1 MPSHLHPRSRY
12 TTSLFTTT
20 LLISFLVVSM
30 PHIFPCPVPHTQF
43 SDGEVGKD
51 GRPKRRQRKV
61 DIEKDANTRVRE
73 AREDGMMAAEETN
86 LLKRR
91 AHECPVPKPGGLIG
105 QVLGFREEERKSK
118 VRIEVAERKGR
129 DNQ

>member
-20 LLISFLVVSM
+20 LLVSFLVVGM
-30 PHIFPCPVPHTQF
+30 PHIFPCPVPRTQF
-43 SDGEVGKD
+43 SDG
-51 GRPKRRQRKV
+51 RPRRLRKADAERDV
-61 DIEKDANTRVRE
+61 DTKARE
-73 AREDGMMAAEETN
+73 AGEDAMAAAEEAN

-105 QVLGFREEERKSK
+105 QVLGFRDEERKGK
-118 VRIEVAERKGR
+118 VRIEVTERKSR
-129 DNQ
+129 DDRRTRTNPP